1 MEKSRSHPL
10 TGKKIIVG
18 ITGSIAAYKSAEL
31 VSKLV
36 QLGANV
42 SVLMTKRAKNFVGKN
57 TFEALSHN
65 PVITSYFDNIS
76 EINID
81 HVYLAKNADLII
93 VAPITANSIAKI
105 VHGITDNPITG
116 TISATNAPVILA
128 PAMDGE
134 MYDKQVIRNLK
145 SLDKKRF
152 NILEPQIG
160 RLASGIIGKGRMV
173 EPQLI
178 LETATLLLSQTG
190 DLISRKIL
198 ISAGGTRELID
209 PVRYIGNR
217 SSGKMGYAI
226 ATAARN
232 RGAEVSLLSTKNVS
246 LQVPLGVENNLV
258 ETSSDLEK
266 MILLK
271 SDHADVIIMAAAV
284 CDFKPL
290 TKEDQKIKKTSYDKK
305 LNLELEQTPDI
316 LKQIKNKKIKKIA
329 FAAETENLIENAK
342 IKLKEKNLDMIIAND
357 VSREDI
363 GFNSDDNQ
371 VTIIQKN
378 GSVTELPVMPKTDL
392 AHILLDETITLI
404 NI

>member
-1 MEKSRSHPL
+1 MKKSRRDPL

-42 SVLMTKRAKNFVGKN
+42 SVLMTKKARNFVGKN

-65 PVITSYFDNIS
+65 PVITNYFDNIS

-116 TISATNAPVILA
+116 TISATNSPVILA

-134 MYDKQVIRNLK
+134 MYDEQVIRNLQ

-178 LETATLLLSQTG
+178 LETATLLLSKTG

-258 ETSSDLEK
+258 ETSSDLEN

-290 TKEDQKIKKTSYDKK
+290 KKEEQKIKKISYGKK
-305 LNLELEQTPDI
+305 LYLELEQTSDI
-316 LKQIKNKKIKKIA
+316 LKQIKNKKITKIA

-363 GFNSDDNQ
+363 GFNSDNNQ
-371 VTIIQKN
+371 VTLIQKN

-404 NI
+404 N